1 MSTASQHESFLRR
14 LAMNDEA
21 TLRLLLGTS
30 VSEVDCVETD
40 AKTVA
45 LVRLAAIAALESHT
59 STYQWG
65 VGAAL
70 AAGATDDGIVD
81 VLVAIAPVIGAA
93 RVAAAAPALAGALG
107 YDTEASGEEPVS
119 TPLARLRALK

>member
-21 TLRLLLGTS
+21 TLRLLLGAS
-30 VSEVDCVETD
+30 VSEIDCVETD
-40 AKTVA
+40 AKTAA
-45 LVRLAAIAALESHT
+45 LVRLAAIAALESHA
-59 STYQWG
+59 STYQWA

-107 YDTEASGEEPVS
+107 YDDDAPDRESLS
-119 TPLARLRALK
+119 TSLARRGAVK